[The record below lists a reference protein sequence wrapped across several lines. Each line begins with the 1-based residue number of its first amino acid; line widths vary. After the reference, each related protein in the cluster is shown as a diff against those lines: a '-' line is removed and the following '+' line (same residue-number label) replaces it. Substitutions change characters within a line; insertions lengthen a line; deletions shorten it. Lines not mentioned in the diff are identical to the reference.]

1 MQSFYPSRTRISAII
16 PKSMMEFSQKSQN
29 KPKKKVAKLLEDKVA
44 NVSQNQIICNASL
57 KRNLEIIELDQ

>member
-1 MQSFYPSRTRISAII
+1 MQSFYPSRTWISAII

>member
-1 MQSFYPSRTRISAII
+1 
-16 PKSMMEFSQKSQN
+16 MEFFQKSQN